1 MAEKYHIAK
10 DGTSKICT
18 AKGECKLGGPH
29 FDNKADADK
38 EADRQ
43 NEIKAQIEE
52 LRAEQ
57 SII

>member
-29 FDNKADADK
+29 FDNKQWK
-38 EADRQ
+38 KKLTKRKP
-43 NEIKAQIEE
+43 I
-52 LRAEQ
+52 
-57 SII
+57 